1 MGGDSPD
8 TRLRTLLVGLDGAC
22 WSVVDGVPEGDIPHL
37 RGLVDRG
44 VAGPLTA
51 QLPPW
56 TASAWPSI
64 YTGVNPGRHGVF
76 DFLTFDGYDW
86 DVVNRSAVREHALWE
101 LADRHGLTSVV
112 VNVPVTGPPRPFDG
126 ALVPG
131 YVSPDPPDCHPPG
144 ILEWLRDRVG
154 DYRVY
159 PDADDDRDS
168 RVEEYRE
175 LVRLRGGAFR
185 ALVERFDPAFGFLQF
200 QSTDTVFH
208 ELPGDE
214 QAVRAVYR
222 AVDEQL
228 GEVLAACRPETVVV
242 VSDHGI
248 GAYDGYGFRINEF
261 LRDHGYLEATRGGEG
276 MPSWASVARGRL
288 LADAE
293 RTRTER
299 ALSSAA
305 ALAATAGLT
314 SQRIERLLEPL
325 GLAEPVAELA
335 PTEAVRAGTEQV
347 DFPASEAY
355 VRSRLELGVRLNL
368 EGREPEGRVPAG
380 EYDRVRSELRELL
393 AGVETPDGEPVF
405 DAVHPREEVFEGPH
419 ADNGP
424 DLVTVPAGYDHLPTA
439 ALLGER
445 FGPPPEPYEHKP
457 QGVVVAAGAAVDADT
472 APEGAQ
478 ALDVAPTVL
487 STLGVPASER
497 MEGTALAAVGAPE
510 RASYPPFEGVEQTG
524 RDSAVEQ
531 HLADM
536 GYLE

>member
-22 WSVVDGVPEGDIPHL
+22 WPVVEGVPDGDLPHL

-44 VAGPLTA
+44 AAGPLAA

-86 DVVNRSAVREHALWE
+86 DVVNRSSVREHAIWE

-131 YVSPDPPDCHPPG
+131 YVSPDPPTCHPPDL
-144 ILEWLRDRVG
+144 LEWLQDRVG
-154 DYRVY
+154 PYRVY
-159 PDADDDRDS
+159 PDADDDRES
-168 RVEEYRE
+168 RIEEYRE
-175 LVRLRGGAFR
+175 LVRQRGEAFR
-185 ALVERFDPAFGFLQF
+185 ALAGRFEPEFGFLQF

-208 ELPGDE
+208 ELPADDA
-214 QAVRAVYR
+214 AVHAVYR

-228 GEVLAACRPETVVV
+228 GEVLAACQPETVVV

-248 GAYDGYGFRINEF
+248 GPYDGYGFRINEF
-261 LRDHGYLEATRGGEG
+261 LREHGYLEATRGGEG
-276 MPSWASVARGRL
+276 MPSWSSIAQGRL

-299 ALSSAA
+299 ALSGAT
-305 ALAATAGLT
+305 ALVASAGLT

-325 GLAEPVAELA
+325 GLAEFVAERV
-335 PTEAVRAGTEQV
+335 PTEAIRAGTEQV
-347 DFPASEAY
+347 DFPASRAY

-368 EGREPEGRVPAG
+368 AGREPDGKVPAD
-380 EYDRVRSELRELL
+380 EYERVRSELRELL
-393 AGVETPDGEPVF
+393 SGVETPDGEPVF
-405 DAVHPREEVFEGPH
+405 DAVLPREAVFDGPH
-419 ADNGP
+419 ADRGP

-457 QGVVVAAGAAVDADT
+457 DGVVVAAGKAINCDD
-472 APEGAQ
+472 PIEGAQ

-497 MEGTALAAVGAPE
+497 MEGTALRVVEPAARE
-510 RASYPPFEGVEQTG
+510 RYPPFEAEEQTG
-524 RDSAVEQ
+524 RDRAVEQ
-531 HLADM
+531 HLAEM